1 MPLTYTATLE
11 VPSLMKIL
19 AERINKIAPSPTM
32 AVTARA
38 RELKAAG
45 KDIIGLGAGEPDFDT
60 PEHVKEAAVKAL
72 ADGYTKYTDVP
83 GSIELREA
91 ICNKFQRENSLQY
104 TPDQIQVG
112 CGGKQNIFN
121 AIVATIEEGDEVI
134 VPAPYWVSY
143 PDIVLLAGGNPI
155 VLPCSIENNF
165 KINPEQL
172 DAVITPKTK
181 WLILN
186 SPSNPT
192 GAAYT
197 KEEIK
202 GLAKVLVQHPHV
214 WIMTDDIYEHILYDG
229 FEFSTIAEVEPQ
241 LYDRTLTLNGLSK
254 AFSMTGWRVGY
265 AAGPVGLIKA
275 MNKIQSQSTSH
286 TSSISQAASIA
297 ALNGPMDFLV
307 ERNQVFMERRDLVV
321 EALSSIKG
329 FKCLKPEG
337 AFYVY
342 PDCSGVIGKNS
353 PEGQEIKDDSDLA
366 RYLLEAAGVAVV
378 FGEAFGLSPFFRISY
393 ATGTDLLEDACQR
406 IAEACSDLK

>member
-1 MPLTYTATLE
+1 
-11 VPSLMKIL
+11 MKIL

>member
-1 MPLTYTATLE
+1 MF
-11 VPSLMKIL
+11 
-19 AERINKIAPSPTM
+19 PSPPL
-32 AVTARA
+32 VGVV
-38 RELKAAG
+38 REMEKKFFLIVRLLPSPAAG
-45 KDIIGLGAGEPDFDT
+45 
-60 PEHVKEAAVKAL
+60 AV
-72 ADGYTKYTDVP
+72 
-83 GSIELREA
+83 S
-91 ICNKFQRENSLQY
+91 
-104 TPDQIQVG
+104 VG
-112 CGGKQNIFN
+112 
-121 AIVATIEEGDEVI
+121 V
-134 VPAPYWVSY
+134 
-143 PDIVLLAGGNPI
+143 GGNPV

-297 ALNGPMDFLV
+297 ALNALIASDKPAHLTSKG
-307 ERNQVFMERRDLVV
+307 
-321 EALSSIKG
+321 LSSASHLSASIKSIG
-329 FKCLKPEG
+329 FH
-337 AFYVY
+337 A
-342 PDCSGVIGKNS
+342 SGGI
-353 PEGQEIKDDSDLA
+353 LA
-366 RYLLEAAGVAVV
+366 A
-378 FGEAFGLSPFFRISY
+378 
-393 ATGTDLLEDACQR
+393 
-406 IAEACSDLK
+406 